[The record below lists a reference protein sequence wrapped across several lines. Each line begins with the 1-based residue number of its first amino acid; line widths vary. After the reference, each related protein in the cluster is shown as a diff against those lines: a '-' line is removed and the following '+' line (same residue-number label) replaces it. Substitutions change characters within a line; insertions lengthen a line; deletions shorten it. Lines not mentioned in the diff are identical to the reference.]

1 MKELIDLKYME
12 CVIKESLR
20 LYPSVPFISREL
32 EEETTTSEGFVLPKK
47 ADVHIH
53 IFDLHRNPKYWP
65 EPEKFD
71 PDRFLPENC
80 VNRHPF
86 AYVPFS
92 AGPRNCI
99 GMFVGISETILLTCI
114 FINCILNSLKVLTT
128 SDQRSSSF
136 QNLR

>member
-1 MKELIDLKYME
+1 ME

-20 LYPSVPFISREL
+20 LYPSVPVIGRIAGENIRNFDDYIIPKGA
-32 EEETTTSEGFVLPKK
+32 ETL
-47 ADVHIH
+47 VHIYD
-53 IFDLHRNPKYWP
+53 IHRNPKFWQ

-80 VNRHPF
+80 IDRHPF

-99 GMFVGISETILLTCI
+99 GA
-114 FINCILNSLKVLTT
+114 
-128 SDQRSSSF
+128 
-136 QNLR
+136 